1 MSNVIKVLIG
11 VSLSVFMFNP
21 VSAAVYEASS
31 LHDSVGRSETVQDL
45 FFDRWASIMDRQ
57 QYFDMY
63 GRINWVPGFKVNAT
77 DRSTGESKTVKMRLV
92 RTYGSMT
99 INYPVIGG
107 YEDGITNR
115 LKKGSSSTGAA
126 GKDEGNGDTKSD
138 TEEPAGLVSP
148 RNLILGFTM
157 TGFHYGLTRKTE
169 VDRGNAGSDSV
180 TDYKYTQF
188 FDDMFALSVLYLPY
202 LYVHSGIIIN
212 NQIDPN
218 DDGTMSYGK
227 SRNGYPQKRFFV
239 ASNLLSFINC
249 NATTTSGKMEKLGG
263 SLEITKFA
271 GMLRT
276 LPAYTPSL
284 TLGYK
289 LLRYYNDKGYESVW
303 VGSPTTSTGA
313 AKSSYMSSSERDHAK
328 LHTLSMLLEEDISNI
343 FLAEYYMEFQ
353 HCGKSLYDK
362 RTNKKIDLAAV
373 REMRGCAGINFFGF
387 DKTNVSS
394 LVFKFGLSRFWDPG
408 IAVQREKGSGYAV
421 NGWLA
426 SITLDH
432 PLAGIEFMVNYNY
445 SKELRKL
452 IEAADK
458 FAIEGSLF
466 VRI

>member
-1 MSNVIKVLIG
+1 MSNVIKVLVG
-11 VSLSVFMFNP
+11 TLLYVALLSP

-45 FFDRWASIMDRQ
+45 FFERWSSIMDRQ

-63 GRINWVPGFKVNAT
+63 GKINWVPGFKVRAT
-77 DRSTGESKTVKMRLV
+77 DRSTGADKTVKMRLV

-99 INYPVIGG
+99 INYPVVGG
-107 YEDGITNR
+107 YEDGIDKR
-115 LKKGSSSTGAA
+115 LKRGSSSTGTTAKDDGTA
-126 GKDEGNGDTKSD
+126 GAKSE
-138 TEEPAGLVSP
+138 TEEPTGLVSP
-148 RNLILGFTM
+148 KNLILGFTM

-169 VDRGNAGSDSV
+169 VDRGNAGSDSA

-188 FDDMFALSVLYLPY
+188 FDDMFALSVLYMPY
-202 LYVHSGIIIN
+202 LYVHGGVIIN

-227 SRNGYPQKRFFV
+227 SRDGFPQKRFFV
-239 ASNLLSFINC
+239 ASNFLSFINC
-249 NATTTSGKMEKLGG
+249 NATTTSGKMEKIGG

-271 GMLRT
+271 GMLKT
-276 LPAYTPSL
+276 LPAYTPRV
-284 TLGYK
+284 TVGYK

-313 AKSSYMSSSERDHAK
+313 DKSSYMSDSEREHAK
-328 LHTLSMLLEEDISNI
+328 LHTYSILVEEDVSNI
-343 FLAEYYMEFQ
+343 FLVDYYVEFQ
-353 HCGKSLYDK
+353 HCGRSLYDK
-362 RTNKKIDLAAV
+362 RTNDKIDLAAV

-387 DKTNVSS
+387 DKTNESS

-408 IAVQREKGSGYAV
+408 VAVQREKGSGYSV

-426 SITLDH
+426 SIKLDH
-432 PLAGIEFMVNYNY
+432 PIAGIEFMVNYNY

-458 FAIEGSLF
+458 YAIEGSLF